1 MTLADE
7 APVPRC
13 IICTTALWTDEAGR
27 VACRPC
33 EQRISRDL
41 TALAGPGGLYARL
54 CLRIHPGRGG
64 DGAAVSGTPGRSM
77 PLNAEVLSMTSSG
90 GVVSILEDWVT
101 AWAEQGIGT
110 IGSGGRLQYR
120 IDRAVANL
128 NFNLPRACSTQP
140 TMKTFAD
147 EVQQIRSRCEKIIT
161 GQRAPRRIPVQC
173 PCGTVLKV
181 TLDTPGASCRGCGE
195 DYGHDDVLRLPMAE
209 RAAA

>member
-7 APVPRC
+7 APAPRC
-13 IICTTALWTDEAGR
+13 IICTTTLWTDEAAR
-27 VACRPC
+27 FACRPC

-41 TALAGPGGLYARL
+41 AALAGPGGLYARL

-64 DGAAVSGTPGRSM
+64 DGPAVSGTPSRAM
-77 PLNAEVLSMTSSG
+77 PLNAEVLSLTATG
-90 GVVSILEDWVT
+90 GIVSTLETWVEDWATYGLGTV
-101 AWAEQGIGT
+101 GI
-110 IGSGGRLQYR
+110 GGRLQYR
-120 IDRAVANL
+120 VDAAVATL
-128 NFNLPRACSTQP
+128 HFNLGRACGTHP
-140 TMKTFAD
+140 ALDEFAR
-147 EVQQIRSRCEKIIT
+147 EIWQAKARCEALIS